1 MPTDDSKPLAPPPVR
16 NIEELTDSEERLQA
30 FMDHSPV
37 LAFMKDD
44 EGRYVYLNPTMAA
57 TFRVSLDE
65 VRGKADFDWL
75 PEDVARTV
83 RDNDRLVLT
92 TRRVVESLETL
103 ATPEGL
109 RHLIVVKF
117 PFVKPDGRVFVG
129 GVAVDVTSLHV
140 TRDRLAK
147 SESRYRH
154 LVESSQ
160 GLICTHDLQGR
171 LLSVNPAAL
180 RLLGYT
186 SAEVVGRD
194 MREMLAS
201 GVRDE
206 FERYLVRIA
215 ANLTDTGL
223 MLVLGKDGR
232 EHVWQYHNVKID
244 EAGEDPYVL
253 GHAQDV
259 TELRAAQEQLRRLSL
274 TDELTGLRNRRGF
287 FTLAEQMLQKVA
299 ASGTVTELS
308 VVYVDVDGLKRVNDA
323 HGHHAGSEVIVA
335 TADVL
340 TNTFRAADIVA
351 RVGGDEFVILAAVP
365 QATQDVILER
375 MQHHQDAFNA
385 RSGRPYTLTLS
396 VGFAYLEAGG
406 SETLEDAVS
415 RADAAMYRH
424 KRSKA
429 ATR

>member
-1 MPTDDSKPLAPPPVR
+1 MPTDESKPLAPPPVR
-16 NIEELTDSEERLQA
+16 DFEELKDSEERLQA

-44 EGRYVYLNPTMAA
+44 EGRYVYLNPKMAA
-57 TFRVSLDE
+57 TFGVALDD
-65 VRGKADFDWL
+65 VRGKADYDWL

-92 TRRVVESLETL
+92 TRRVVESLESL
-103 ATPEGL
+103 ATPEGV

-180 RLLGYT
+180 TLLGY
-186 SAEVVGRD
+186 SAEEIVGRD
-194 MREMLAS
+194 MRDFLGPE
-201 GVRDE
+201 VRDQYDP
-206 FERYLVRIA
+206 YLARIN

-223 MLVLGKDGR
+223 MVVIGKDGG

-244 EAGEDPYVL
+244 EPGEDPYVL

-287 FTLAEQMLQKVA
+287 FTLAEQLLHKVA
-299 ASGTVTELS
+299 ASGSAAELS

-323 HGHHAGSEVIVA
+323 YGHDAGSEVIVA
-335 TADVL
+335 AADVL

-351 RVGGDEFVILAAVP
+351 RIGGDEFVVLAAVP
-365 QATQDVILER
+365 RSSQDVILER
-375 MQHHQDAFNA
+375 MQYHQDAFNA
-385 RSGRPYTLTLS
+385 RSGRPYALTLS
-396 VGFAYLEAGG
+396 VGFAWLGAG
-406 SETLEDAVS
+406 SSDALEDAVS
-415 RADAAMYRH
+415 RADAAMYQH